1 MTCKTIS
8 YELCLTERCHN
19 YNKMHNFFV
28 IERDIIALILPSN
41 FERLQPSPHLRQSL
55 DVESCTLGKVF
66 SCARKFVKGH
76 STGVVISAPRAKEAG
91 LSQDVIQCWDG
102 TSCRLDGEIGSF
114 SLLYWAFFSTCL
126 GRKRFQYYQTTLAD
140 TSRRCPK

>member
-1 MTCKTIS
+1 MSFDVTCKTIS

-19 YNKMHNFFV
+19 FFV
-28 IERDIIALILPSN
+28 IERSSS
-41 FERLQPSPHLRQSL
+41 LQSSRGSSLHSTTPLRQSL

-140 TSRRCPK
+140 TSRRCPE